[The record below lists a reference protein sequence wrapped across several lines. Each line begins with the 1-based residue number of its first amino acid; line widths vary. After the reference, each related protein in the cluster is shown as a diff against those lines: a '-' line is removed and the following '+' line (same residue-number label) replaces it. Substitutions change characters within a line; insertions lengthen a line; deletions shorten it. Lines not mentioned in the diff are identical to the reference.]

1 MRNVEV
7 KEISINLI
15 NVSSLNTRKD
25 LGAGTEDTSFDDLAS
40 SIREKGLLS
49 PITVFKRDDGTYD
62 LIVGQ
67 RRFLAC
73 KQLGWETIPAIIRE
87 RMDDTDAT
95 ILSLVENV
103 HRADMSP
110 IDKARAYKKIYQKYE
125 GYDRVA
131 KETGVSAA
139 TIRKYLTLLDLAP
152 SIQDKL
158 TTSEGPAGIG
168 TLSKLA
174 EKFKSPEEQE
184 KVLEAIGG
192 FKQDVQL
199 EIIKQSDGNLD
210 RIPKLKEEA
219 LQGAFDT
226 YLCHGIKDCSF
237 IPEML
242 REPIVQMIEISAK
255 NDDRLPFK
263 ELVRRIG

>member
-1 MRNVEV
+1 LEV

-25 LGAGTEDTSFDDLAS
+25 LGAGTEDTSLADLAL

-49 PITVFKRDDGTYD
+49 PITVLKNDDGTYD

-73 KQLGWETIPAIIRE
+73 KQLGWKTIPAIVRE
-87 RMDDTDAT
+87 KMDDTDAT
-95 ILSLVENV
+95 VLSLVENV

-110 IDKARAYKKIYQKYE
+110 IDKARAYQKIYEKYE
-125 GYDRVA
+125 EYDSVVR
-131 KETGVSAA
+131 ETGVSSV
-139 TIRKYLTLLDLAP
+139 TIRRYIALLNLAP
-152 SIQDKL
+152 SIQDRL

-174 EKFKSPEEQE
+174 VTFRSPEEQE
-184 KVLEAIGG
+184 SVLEAIGG

-199 EIIKQSDGNLD
+199 KIIKQSDGNLSN
-210 RIPKLKEEA
+210 IPKLREKA
-219 LQGAFDT
+219 LQGAFDAHI
-226 YLCHGIKDCSF
+226 CHGIRECPF
-237 IPEML
+237 IPEKL
-242 REPIVQMIEISAK
+242 RETVMRLIESSA
-255 NDDRLPFK
+255 
-263 ELVRRIG
+263 